1 MKRAF
6 YFSLFGNVTLF
17 AACVFLWVQGD
28 VPPPSPDS
36 PATQPFHWRQIDSAD
51 FPTFVSNLRSIGCP
65 ESIIRDIVQGEV
77 TEIYADK
84 ERAAA
89 LAPSPNDGRPN
100 SEAGGPMVVPTRQ
113 TPQEISTERDRT
125 VAALLAPVRGTRVAD
140 APSEAGLQPTLVASE
155 RVPPVSQVQ
164 PGPVPQAQS
173 PVYPVFVSHKMGS
186 TPAETGASGAGAKTD
201 ESIDSSNAAPASAE
215 EQAVLERIQNNFVQA
230 VGGLDQDPNDP
241 SYLEKWQAAQKMS
254 DAEYKKFF
262 GGRAYVQRQ
271 MEGARRA
278 ALEKA
283 AAGQ

>member
-28 VPPPSPDS
+28 VPPPSPEA
-36 PATQPFHWRQIDSAD
+36 PAAQPFHWRQIDSAD

-65 ESIIRDIVQGEV
+65 ESIIHDIVQGEV
-77 TEIYADK
+77 TEIYAEK

-89 LAPSPNDGRPN
+89 VAESPQVERPN
-100 SEAGGPMVVPTRQ
+100 SRVSGSTGVPTRQ
-113 TPQEISTERDRT
+113 TPQEIRAEKDRT
-125 VAALLAPVRGTRVAD
+125 LAALLSQGGRTQVAE
-140 APSEAGLQPTLVASE
+140 SSNEAGLQTNT
-155 RVPPVSQVQ
+155 VPAESVSPVTQAQSR
-164 PGPVPQAQS
+164 PVPQAQS
-173 PVYPVFVSHKMGS
+173 PVYPVFVSHQLGS
-186 TPAETGASGAGAKTD
+186 ASPVSGASGAGAASG
-201 ESIDSSNAAPASAE
+201 ESAGSSTPAPVSAA
-215 EQAVLERIQNNFVQA
+215 EQAILDRIQNNFVQA
-230 VGGLDQDPNDP
+230 VGGANQDPNDP
-241 SYLEKWQAAQKMS
+241 AYLERWQAAQQVS